1 MRGVSASEPHSR
13 EEDQPCQSGGVV
25 RLARVRPAGW
35 WPDVLLLA
43 GFVALTVA
51 LARGAL
57 LGWDLAVRSFV
68 DGHRPAVLYWPAWV
82 GNYLGQG
89 GWLTGGC
96 GLLALYLAWRRRSLW
111 PLGLVVAAFILT
123 FGTLTP
129 LKDWAERAAPH
140 TFELAHPERFGS
152 GGVSYP
158 SGHLVNAIVW
168 YGVLA
173 LLLTPWLPERARLAL
188 RVVPPAVLCLTTV
201 YLGYHWLTDTVAG
214 LLLGLLLDRLLH
226 RVPWRVAPAA
236 RSAPGTPAAG
246 RAATGT
252 AGARPDQR

>member
-1 MRGVSASEPHSR
+1 M
-13 EEDQPCQSGGVV
+13 V

-35 WPDVLLLA
+35 WLDVLLLA

-51 LARGAL
+51 LAHGAF

-68 DGHRPAVLYWPAWV
+68 DGHRPAALYWAARV

-89 GWLTGGC
+89 GWLTGAS
-96 GLLALYLAWRRRSLW
+96 GLLALYLAWRYRSAGWRALW
-111 PLGLVVAAFILT
+111 PVVLVAAAFVLT

-129 LKDWAERAAPH
+129 LKQWADRAAPH
-140 TFELAHPERFGS
+140 AFELAHPERFGS

-158 SGHLVNAIVW
+158 SGHLTNAIIW

-173 LLLTPWLPERARLAL
+173 LLLAGWLPPAARLAL
-188 RVVPPAVLCLTTV
+188 RVVPPVVLSLTTV

-214 LLLGLLLDRLLH
+214 LLLGLLLGRLLY
-226 RVPWRVAPAA
+226 RVPWPVGGVPAPPGGATAA
-236 RSAPGTPAAG
+236 DTPAG
-246 RAATGT
+246 RAAART
-252 AGARPDQR
+252 AGSRPASP